1 MKARICIVFILTL
14 LILSTLTGCFPK
26 GNGQSEDLE
35 GKTVVTMW
43 VMPNSLEP
51 IGDIEKILKPFYKEN
66 PDIHVKITSVDWGA
80 AWTKLTTAATSGDV
94 PDIAQIGSTW
104 VGSISSMNTL
114 LDLKDKVTEIGG
126 GQTFVPVAWSTHGL
140 VNSGQVTAIPWFV
153 DARAMFYRKDVLKRA
168 GLTVKDLDTWTSF
181 EKSLKKIM
189 DANIT
194 IDGMPVAPLGVPGKN
209 DWNVIHFLSPW
220 IWGGGGQYFS
230 KDLKESTLDGKKT
243 LDGIVY
249 YTNLVRKEYVPLE
262 YLELNTA
269 QVSSNFNNGSCA
281 IYFDGPYEVKA
292 LTTPPGQGGAAG
304 SVTSRNFGV
313 APYPKGP
320 AGRFTF
326 VGGSNLAIFKKAKH
340 REAAWK
346 VIKFLAS
353 KKAQVEYAKL
363 SGFLPAR
370 RDAFDD
376 PFFTD
381 DPHRKVFKE
390 AVLYGKTYPC
400 IAAWGLM
407 EPVLTRR
414 FGIMWD
420 YVTGTAPGYFTK
432 EGLLKQLKLAK
443 KEADGVLKQASFEF

>member
-1 MKARICIVFILTL
+1 MHLRKHLTL
-14 LILSTLTGCFPK
+14 LVLALILTSALALTGCGPK
-26 GNGQSEDLE
+26 EDTS
-35 GKTVVTMW
+35 GKTVVSMW

-51 IGDIEKILKPFYKEN
+51 IGDLEKVLEPFHKAN
-66 PDIHVKITSVDWGA
+66 PDIKVKITSVDWGA

-94 PDIAQIGSTW
+94 PDIVQIGSTW
-104 VGSISSMNTL
+104 VGSISSMNAL
-114 LDLKDKVTEIGG
+114 MDLSDRVSEIGG
-126 GQTFVPVAWSTHGL
+126 GKAFVPAAWSTHGI
-140 VNSGQVTAIPWFV
+140 VGSGKVTAIPWFV

-168 GLTVKDLDTWTSF
+168 GLTVKDLNTWDSF
-181 EKSLKKIM
+181 KRALKKIK
-189 DANIT
+189 DSNVV
-194 IDGMPVAPLGVPGKN
+194 IDGMEVAPLGVPGKN

-220 IWGGGGQYFS
+220 IWSGGGEYFS
-230 KDLKESTLDGKKT
+230 KDLEKSTLNGPNVLK
-243 LDGIVY
+243 GISY
-249 YTNLVRKEYVPLE
+249 YTGLVRDGLVPLE

-269 QVSSNFNNGSCA
+269 QVSSNFNNGTCA

-304 SVTSRNFGV
+304 SLTSRNFGV

-326 VGGSNLAIFKKAKH
+326 VGGSNLAIFDKAKH
-340 REAAWK
+340 KEAAWK
-346 VIKFLAS
+346 VIKFFAS
-353 KKAQVEYAKL
+353 RQAQVSYSKL

-370 RDAFDD
+370 LDAFKD

-400 IAAWGLM
+400 IPAWGLM

-420 YVTGTAPGYFTK
+420 YVTGTAQGYFK
-432 EGLLKQLKLAK
+432 LEGLQKQLNLAM
-443 KEADGVLKQASFEF
+443 KEANGVLDQARY